1 MDCDRNIDQIYCSV
15 SESDLV
21 NCCVA
26 VENNVI
32 ARSICQFNIGESSS
46 VKKEVVDLGEDFSVC
61 RFFDLGIDDL
71 SMDLNLKKESVDF
84 EENDLAM
91 NDIVK
96 GMFY

>member
-1 MDCDRNIDQIYCSV
+1 MDCDRNIDLIYCSV

-26 VENNVI
+26 VENTVI
-32 ARSICQFNIGESSS
+32 AES

>member
-32 ARSICQFNIGESSS
+32 ARSICQFHIGESSS
-46 VKKEVVDLGEDFSVC
+46 VKKEVVDLGKDFSVC
-61 RFFDLGIDDL
+61 LFFDLGIDDL
-71 SMDLNLKKESVDF
+71 SMDLNVKKESVDF